1 MRNEVNTGKE
11 IARYK
16 VRIIPYIILLRPY
29 QHIKN
34 LFVFAPLF
42 FAGRIAESF
51 LLYKSVI
58 AFVVFSFASSSVY
71 IFNDYLDRAE
81 DREHPVKKHRPLA
94 SGEVSEVSALCLAGL
109 LLITGLA
116 LVLVLDVHLFP
127 IVSIYI
133 LLNVF
138 YSMGLK
144 HISLLDIFIVAIGF
158 VLRIY
163 AGHIATQI
171 YLSVWI
177 IIITFLLAL
186 FLAVAKRRDDILLSK
201 ELKKVRKSIDGY
213 NLIFVNGVM
222 IILATVIMVSYIMYT
237 ISGEVTSRLHS
248 DRVYMTSV
256 FVLFGILRYMQITLV
271 GEKSG
276 DPTKVLLSDSL
287 IQITVLFWIASF
299 ALIIYHDLLKWIF

>member
-1 MRNEVNTGKE
+1 MRTKVNTGKG
-11 IARYK
+11 ATRYRA
-16 VRIIPYIILLRPY
+16 RIIPYIILLRPY

-42 FAGRIAESF
+42 FAGRMAESF
-51 LLYKSVI
+51 LLYKSAI
-58 AFVVFSFASSSVY
+58 AFLVFSFAAGSVY
-71 IFNDYLDRAE
+71 IFNDYRDRAE

-94 SGEVSEVSALCLAGL
+94 SGEVSEVSALYLAGL
-109 LLITGLA
+109 LLITGLV
-116 LVLVLDVHLFP
+116 LMLVLDVKLFP
-127 IVSIYI
+127 IIGIYI

-144 HISLLDIFIVAIGF
+144 HISLLDIFMVAIGF

-163 AGHIATQI
+163 AGHIVTQI

-201 ELKKVRKSIDGY
+201 ELRKVRKSIDGY
-213 NLIFVNGVM
+213 NLIFVNGAM
-222 IILATVIMVSYIMYT
+222 TIMATVIMVSYIMYT
-237 ISGEVTSRLHS
+237 ISTEVTSRLHS
-248 DRVYMTSV
+248 NSVYMTSV

-271 GEKSG
+271 EEKAG
-276 DPTKVLLSDSL
+276 DPTKVLFSDTL
-287 IQITVLFWIASF
+287 IQITVLSWIVSF